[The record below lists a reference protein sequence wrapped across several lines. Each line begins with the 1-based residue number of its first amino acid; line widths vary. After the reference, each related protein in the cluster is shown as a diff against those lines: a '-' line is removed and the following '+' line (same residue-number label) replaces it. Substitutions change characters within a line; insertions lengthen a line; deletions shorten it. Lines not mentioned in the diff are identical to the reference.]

1 MENKHT
7 QGRWYLQKY
16 TDVYTNII
24 RCDNGKGNET
34 IYIANLHGEGCNNR
48 ANAKLIAAAPDLLE
62 ALQTCWASLQTYGE
76 HPIIER
82 QVENAIKKAI

>member
-1 MENKHT
+1 MEN
-7 QGRWYLQKY
+7 RAQKLLESLTPGGSEFY
-16 TDVYTNII
+16 NDPEYCVKYI
-24 RCDNGKGNET
+24 KEFET
-34 IYIANLHGEGCNNR
+34 SQHKKITTLMADKKSLAAQNN
-48 ANAKLIAAAPDLLE
+48 DLLA